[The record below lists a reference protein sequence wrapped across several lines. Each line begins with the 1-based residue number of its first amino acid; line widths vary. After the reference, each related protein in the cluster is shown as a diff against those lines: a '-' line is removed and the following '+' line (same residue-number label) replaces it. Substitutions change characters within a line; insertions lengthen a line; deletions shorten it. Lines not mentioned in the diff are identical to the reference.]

1 MPGFHINE
9 MGEIVVGAIEEIGVV
24 DVYELASDIGKE
36 CEKIIEK
43 FGADSVTNLMPV
55 VINTL
60 ELLEAVTAK
69 TERDNTTIQELTEKI
84 QKLEGDKIEKAE
96 YRKRFEQEIE
106 AIEEQWR
113 QETQELVDLV
123 ANLQNENKRI
133 LKQQD
138 DVHSG
143 SVHSS
148 GIGDSLS
155 ESGNFMS
162 VSTIELLNEIT
173 NDSNVLQRLKDQL
186 HKQREEIKSKT
197 EEIEESRNIIDTT
210 NIQIERLKTSN
221 ADLRRRYKSIQDQIK
236 ILYEE
241 RADFLAQLQDQQH
254 EIHVLRKR
262 LGLAKKEN
270 EDLVHSYEEDD
281 PSKPRYTTAELKDL
295 LGERE
300 KLLSTIDNLTEE
312 LNSLKQ
318 EEKLGCE
325 SEEDEKKDDEQ
336 EEEDPPVQGPMPYEP
351 DDAPWKRSSE
361 SGIRRFFRKLFSE
374 SEERS
379 LSTLSKMTLA
389 SNTKK

>member
-1 MPGFHINE
+1 
-9 MGEIVVGAIEEIGVV
+9 
-24 DVYELASDIGKE
+24 
-36 CEKIIEK
+36 
-43 FGADSVTNLMPV
+43 
-55 VINTL
+55 
-60 ELLEAVTAK
+60 
-69 TERDNTTIQELTEKI
+69 
-84 QKLEGDKIEKAE
+84 
-96 YRKRFEQEIE
+96 
-106 AIEEQWR
+106 
-113 QETQELVDLV
+113 
-123 ANLQNENKRI
+123 
-133 LKQQD
+133 
-138 DVHSG
+138 
-143 SVHSS
+143 
-148 GIGDSLS
+148 
-155 ESGNFMS
+155 MS

-197 EEIEESRNIIDTT
+197 EEIEETRNIIDNT

-221 ADLRRRYKSIQDQIK
+221 SDLRRRYKSIQDQIK
-236 ILYEE
+236 VLYEE

-270 EDLVHSYEEDD
+270 EDLVHSYNEED

-318 EEKLGCE
+318 EQNEGCE
-325 SEEDEKKDDEQ
+325 SDKEEPKNASDQ
-336 EEEDPPVQGPMPYEP
+336 EEEEIDPPVQGPMPFEP

-361 SGIRRFFRKLFSE
+361 SGIRKFFRKLFSE

-379 LSTLSKMTLA
+379 LSTLSRMTLS
-389 SNTKK
+389 SNIKK